1 MKEKHACALGGRGEG
16 VGGVPCKLNGEA
28 GRKVRI
34 KPLCLKT
41 GDQSGE
47 ITLEMDGHNNYKE
60 FPLCKCLS
68 RCLRVKYIY
77 N

>member
-1 MKEKHACALGGRGEG
+1 MKEKHPCALG
-16 VGGVPCKLNGEA
+16 EA
-28 GRKVRI
+28 GGGGEVVSHVNLTERKVRI
-34 KPLCLKT
+34 KPLGLKT

-60 FPLCKCLS
+60 FLLCKCFS
-68 RCLRVKYIY
+68 RCLRAKYIY

>member
-1 MKEKHACALGGRGEG
+1 MKEKHPCALGEAGGG
-16 VGGVPCKLNGEA
+16 GGGVSHVNLTE
-28 GRKVRI
+28 RKVRI
-34 KPLCLKT
+34 KPLGLKT

-60 FPLCKCLS
+60 FRYASVFHAVLGPS
-68 RCLRVKYIY
+68 IYIY